1 VLLYGDPYISLRDEN
16 EKCNVCYDFKLLD
29 NDVDVQDMFQVE
41 EGWEGPM
48 ADAADCSSRVNC
60 GEFHLCY
67 YVCLPRILIF
77 LINLQINNNN
87 KKII

>member
-41 EGWEGPM
+41 EG
-48 ADAADCSSRVNC
+48 
-60 GEFHLCY
+60 
-67 YVCLPRILIF
+67 
-77 LINLQINNNN
+77 
-87 KKII
+87 